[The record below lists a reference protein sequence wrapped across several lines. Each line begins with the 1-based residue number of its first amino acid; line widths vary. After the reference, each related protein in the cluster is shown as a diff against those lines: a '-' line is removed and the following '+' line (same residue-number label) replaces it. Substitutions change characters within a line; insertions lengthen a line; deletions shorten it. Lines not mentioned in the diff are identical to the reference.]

1 MVQTIPFNHVLSYF
15 IGAFKMAKL
24 ANAVEVKDQ
33 ITSFKD
39 GAYKQALASDR
50 MRSVAKYVMEQ
61 CKAFPESLPDEIK
74 AELNDGYRL
83 RFNEVNK
90 PDQYAIVND
99 HYIKLDGSNPDLENE
114 REKVSIGVDY
124 AFSFTQQQFG
134 KLKNENP
141 YLHAIIKA
149 WRDRTNTYCSNRL
162 TDLKRQARAI
172 LNEGKTRE
180 RGATLDFAHR
190 ITELFK
196 GDQSIVVKCKN
207 AKARGDDTAD
217 EKKLSLAINAFMV
230 QWNK

>member
-1 MVQTIPFNHVLSYF
+1 
-15 IGAFKMAKL
+15 MAKQ
-24 ANAVEVKDQ
+24 AQAVEVKDQ

-50 MRSVAKYVMEQ
+50 MRSVARYVMEQ

-90 PDQYAIVND
+90 PDSYAIVND
-99 HYIKLDGSNPDLENE
+99 HYIKLDGSNPDLESE
-114 REKVSIGVDY
+114 REKVVIGVDY
-124 AFSFTQQQFG
+124 AFSFTQQQYG

-141 YLHAIIKA
+141 YLHAIIKS

-162 TDLKRQARAI
+162 SDLKRQARAI

-180 RGATLDFAHR
+180 RGATLDFAQR
-190 ITELFK
+190 IAELFK

>member
-1 MVQTIPFNHVLSYF
+1 
-15 IGAFKMAKL
+15 MAKQ
-24 ANAVEVKDQ
+24 AQVVEVKDSIQ
-33 ITSFKD
+33 SFKD

-50 MRSVAKYVMEQ
+50 MRSVARYVMDQ

-74 AELNDGYRL
+74 AELNEGYRL

-90 PDQYAIVND
+90 PDTYAIVND
-99 HYIKLDGSNPDLENE
+99 HYILIDGSNPDLDAK
-114 REKVSIGVDY
+114 EKVVIGVDY
-124 AFSFTQQQFG
+124 SMSFSQQQYG

-141 YLHAIIKA
+141 YLHAIIKT
-149 WRDRTNTYCSNRL
+149 WRDRVNTYCSNRL
-162 TDLKRQARAI
+162 GDLKKQARTI

-190 ITELFK
+190 IMDVFK
-196 GDQSIVVKCKN
+196 GDQGLMVKCKN